1 MHRERVCELCLAS
14 VRWSIINA
22 LSKQINQV
30 SHLNKCPP
38 PPTKQHLCARRVEQ
52 ESKRE
57 VEGEGKEEGEGKGLP
72 SGQCSMAI
80 LTTRSGLIN

>member
-1 MHRERVCELCLAS
+1 MSDVLLFS
-14 VRWSIINA
+14 
-22 LSKQINQV
+22 LSQL
-30 SHLNKCPP
+30 SPHLLGMAGGL
-38 PPTKQHLCARRVEQ
+38 QHLCARRVEQ